1 MKKEAGR
8 AGSAISMVIRR
19 IRLFPN
25 DWRKGMRSLSFAA
38 IAIWL
43 LAVSGCVEQH
53 DWHRGWWDEHHRGE
67 RYEAERAE

>member
-1 MKKEAGR
+1 
-8 AGSAISMVIRR
+8 
-19 IRLFPN
+19 
-25 DWRKGMRSLSFAA
+25 MRSLSFAA

-67 RYEAERAE
+67 RCEAERAE